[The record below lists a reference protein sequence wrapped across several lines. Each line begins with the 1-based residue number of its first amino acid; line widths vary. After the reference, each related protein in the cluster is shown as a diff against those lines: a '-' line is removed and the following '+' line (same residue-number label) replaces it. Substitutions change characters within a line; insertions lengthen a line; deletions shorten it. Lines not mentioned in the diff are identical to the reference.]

1 MKKPSL
7 IKRFFSFLLRLCVV
21 LVLMAAIAVGSFE
34 GVTYYLTGSFTSV
47 KKAVKEETDQS
58 GTEDSTEA
66 TTVDNKN
73 MENTLVFVH
82 DDMNNKD
89 YTALNMYNTKTEA
102 MDVLL
107 LPCNAQVSVSSTL
120 LKEIRNTMTEAGSS
134 VNMADVARA
143 FGDKKYEMFAKIVE
157 DISGA
162 KISGYDVISYR
173 DTENV
178 LQTIDAGDVILDGT
192 TAYALFTYMD
202 GTDGEESSRLERVN
216 TYLTSYM
223 EALLSKNS
231 TSAIAKKYDSLVTA
245 EGKSGLTSTE
255 DILKNLT
262 TDALTIRIMQG
273 SESKGIFTLDSQKV
287 KLQVAGLAK
296 QAEAYSQ
303 SSSSKSSTG
312 TTSTSAATGSTESS
326 KNYSIEIYNAAYV
339 SGLAGQWESYLESE
353 GYSISLV
360 DSYQEEGP
368 LSQTRINVTQDG
380 MGQDLLTYF
389 PDAEINVVDSISTG
403 GDIQIYIGTDST
415 NVPAGSDST
424 TDTEDETV
432 TDSSL
437 DDESD
442 STDSTNST
450 DVGDADDTTTSGG
463 YDFGSDSEQ

>member
-162 KISGYDVISYR
+162 KISGYDVISSTNFKKLLNVAGGVSYHFNNAISYR

-178 LQTIDAGDVILDGT
+178 LH
-192 TAYALFTYMD
+192 
-202 GTDGEESSRLERVN
+202 